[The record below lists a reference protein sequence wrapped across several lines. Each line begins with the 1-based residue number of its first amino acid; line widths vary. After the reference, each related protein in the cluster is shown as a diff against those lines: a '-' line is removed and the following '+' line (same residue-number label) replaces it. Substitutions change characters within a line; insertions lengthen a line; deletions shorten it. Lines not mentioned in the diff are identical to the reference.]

1 MALYYEAADI
11 LSSSPYISGSL
22 RSRVYDSNTPPKSH
36 PPLLYGLIT
45 ECAKW
50 DVVLS
55 EIIDNTG
62 IISQEPKVWQEF
74 A

>member
-1 MALYYEAADI
+1 MALYYEAAEI
-11 LSSSPYISGSL
+11 LSSSSFLRGSL
-22 RSRVYDSNTPPKSH
+22 RSRVYDSNTPLKS
-36 PPLLYGLIT
+36 PPSLLYGLIT
-45 ECAKW
+45 DCAKW

-62 IISQEPKVWQEF
+62 IISQEPKVCQKS